1 MHQGMQEGTWGCKG
15 SDADGMM
22 DLLGIAKTGRHRP
35 GSRGP
40 EQ

>member
-1 MHQGMQEGTWGCKG
+1 MGKG
-15 SDADGMM
+15 SDADGIM
-22 DLLGIAKTGRHRP
+22 DLLGIAKTGRQGP